1 MERKTDPEE
10 DRVLVK
16 RTRRNLSDPAVRR
29 VLKSQFKHDS
39 ESEAAPRGQWSRIFH
54 VVGLSAL
61 VLLVLFNTLVVLRT
75 TDWQTFEWI
84 KLPEKAF
91 SSGAET
97 TTNNPPESRKSIPSS
112 VNKKPASQPKPPQS
126 STSPVSQP
134 EPSVPKPKP
143 IARKIQVEVLNGC
156 GVEGIASR
164 MTDYLRRQGID
175 VVDNRNY
182 RHFNVKKS
190 FILNRSGNEER
201 AKKVA
206 RLIGLPL
213 KQIRP
218 EKNENLQL
226 DATIVLGSDYKQ
238 FKPFKK

>member
-1 MERKTDPEE
+1 M
-10 DRVLVK
+10 VK

-29 VLKSQFKHDS
+29 VLKSQFKQGS
-39 ESEAAPRGQWSRIFH
+39 ESEAEPRSRWSRFFR

-61 VLLVLFNTLVVLRT
+61 VLLVLFNTLVVLKT
-75 TDWQTFEWI
+75 TNWQTFEWI
-84 KLPEKAF
+84 DLPDNAF
-91 SSGAET
+91 SSGTES
-97 TTNNPPESRKSIPSS
+97 TTNKTPKRPKASPSS
-112 VNKKPASQPKPPQS
+112 INQTPAGSQTPAQS
-126 STSPVSQP
+126 VSTPVS
-134 EPSVPKPKP
+134 EPTPPVPKPKP

-164 MTDYLRRQGID
+164 MTDYLRSQGID

-182 RHFNVKKS
+182 KHFNVKES

-213 KQIRP
+213 KQVRL
-218 EKNENLQL
+218 EKNDNLQL
-226 DATIVLGSDYKQ
+226 DLTIVLGSDYKK